1 MHFDWL
7 AYKVLLVRYLNE
19 ARPSSK
25 SAADHC
31 ILMTLTT
38 VQVQVRTIWSMAI
51 CIVAKALPS
60 IQNEAFIKKSSQ
72 FKHWRVPSRHR

>member
-1 MHFDWL
+1 M
-7 AYKVLLVRYLNE
+7 E

-25 SAADHC
+25 SAADR

-38 VQVQVRTIWSMAI
+38 VQVRTIWSMAI

-60 IQNEAFIKKSSQ
+60 IQKEAFIKKSSQ
-72 FKHWRVPSRHR
+72 FGSTDFWHLKNFVEDFKALAG